1 MGYAIAVPPADGMRY
16 GQPFGC
22 LLQQRACTAQI
33 ASTKRGPTSHGSAE
47 QLRRSRQMGCL
58 LLRALG
64 HIKRVADLARQQ
76 QCTDFC
82 VSDVEPHVGSVESTS
97 CDGISRVRGSHRF
110 GSAPRVRG
118 YLG

>member
-1 MGYAIAVPPADGMRY
+1 VRR

-22 LLQQRACTAQI
+22 LFQQRACAAQI
-33 ASTKRGPTSHGSAE
+33 ASAKRGPTGHGSAE

-64 HIKRVADLARQQ
+64 HIKRVPDLARQQ

-82 VSDVEPHVGSVESTS
+82 VSDVEPHVGSFESAS
-97 CDGISRVRGSHRF
+97 RGGVPRVRGSHRF